1 MFPTTPCG
9 QRVPGQIQLVD
20 DIILKTRSWEDAMML
35 GVLRVLKVTH
45 SGIMI

>member
-35 GVLRVLKVTH
+35 GFLRVLKVTH